1 MIGFSIM
8 MWFCSAIIIIVSI
21 SLLKGNYSGMH
32 GKVFDHAEDKE
43 GYAKAVGKPALLLG
57 IGIGIDGILGSI
69 AQGLCSIMVSLLF
82 LTLLII
88 VVGLWLFKV
97 QKRFRTGANLSR
109 EKQWQTAQKEQ

>member
-21 SLLKGNYSGMH
+21 SLLKGNYSSMH
-32 GKVFDHAEDKE
+32 GKVIDHAEDKE